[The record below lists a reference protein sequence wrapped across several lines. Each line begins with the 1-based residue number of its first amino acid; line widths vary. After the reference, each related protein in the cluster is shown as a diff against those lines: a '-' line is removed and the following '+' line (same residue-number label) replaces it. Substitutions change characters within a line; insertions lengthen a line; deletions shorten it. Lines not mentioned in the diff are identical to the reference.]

1 MHLLVVFALLLHLHQ
16 PLLDIC
22 PAFGVPTSGTGYDT
36 ETWTEY
42 ELDAVA
48 IRAVLQLDASR
59 SFWVGYAAG
68 GFAWPDD
75 VRPALTLTLTMADG
89 GERWV
94 DVYWSPQTPELYYML
109 PFADPTPQADSY
121 GQHYG
126 THPCAAVLLSG
137 AAADDAE
144 TERQRDCVPTQS

>member
-75 VRPALTLTLTMADG
+75 VMPELTLTFEMADG
-89 GERWV
+89 SERWF
-94 DVYWSPQTPELYYML
+94 DVFWSEQTPDTYYAL
-109 PFADPTPQADSY
+109 PFANPTPYADAN
-121 GQHYG
+121 GEHYG
-126 THPCAAVLLSG
+126 THPCAAILMTAAEYKALLG
-137 AAADDAE
+137 ALGED
-144 TERQRDCVPTQS
+144 Q